1 MGNQLSDVKPI
12 QPSLPDEVKVEKPNP
27 ELQAWEVLEKYE
39 RKRLDLINKLI
50 SERSGPPINVKID
63 DPPALAASLAS
74 IPPSSAE
81 EKKSD

>member
-12 QPSLPDEVKVEKPNP
+12 QPEEVKVEKPNP

-74 IPPSSAE
+74 IPPSLAE